1 MTRGRAPTDGRPV
14 APAAIVPKLP
24 IMPLRPYSAQP
35 RRLALQLASD
45 AFVLVWIYVWY
56 RLGRLVHDTLVSVA
70 GVGYRIESSAGR
82 VSGSLAQA
90 GSSANS
96 VPLVGDRLGA
106 PLTDAGTQVGGI
118 ASAGRNAGDTLSNL
132 ATPLGWAVALGPILL
147 VLLLWLPRRYRFA
160 RRAGEAVQM
169 STSFQGEEL
178 LALRALANRPLQ
190 ELRRVAPDPVRAW
203 RDGDAD
209 AVRAL
214 AHLELVADGVKAR
227 RRFGRGTGGA
237 TRVETHRHEKA

>member
-1 MTRGRAPTDGRPV
+1 
-14 APAAIVPKLP
+14 
-24 IMPLRPYSAQP
+24 MPLRPYSAHP

-56 RLGRLVHDTLVSVA
+56 RVGLLVHDTLVQVA
-70 GVGYRIESSAGR
+70 GVGYRIEGSAGR

-90 GSSANS
+90 GQSAGN
-96 VPLVGDRLGA
+96 VPLVGENLGR
-106 PLTDAGTQVGGI
+106 PLSDAGTQIGDI
-118 ASAGRNAGDTLSNL
+118 AGAGRNAGDTLTNL

-147 VLLLWLPRRYRFA
+147 VLVIWLPRRYRFA
-160 RRAGEAVQM
+160 RRAGEAEQM
-169 STSFQGEEL
+169 ASAPAGEEL

-209 AVRAL
+209 AVHAL
-214 AHLELVADGVKAR
+214 AQLELAADGVRRRRSRVGAR
-227 RRFGRGTGGA
+227 RLSGP
-237 TRVETHRHEKA
+237 